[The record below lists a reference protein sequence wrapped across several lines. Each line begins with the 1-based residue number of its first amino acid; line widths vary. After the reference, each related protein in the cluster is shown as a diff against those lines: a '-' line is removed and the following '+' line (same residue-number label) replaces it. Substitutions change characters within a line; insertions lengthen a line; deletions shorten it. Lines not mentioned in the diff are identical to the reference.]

1 MAILPGIDSVSFQIA
16 WRCLRRHP
24 SRKRVAF
31 STVVSIAGVALGVS
45 ALVVVMGVLDGLEH
59 FITESVVNVDA
70 SLAVLPAG
78 TGVVPDDPS
87 FIESL
92 LELPEVASA
101 VPYIQGEAI
110 ARLPARNLETGC
122 LVRGVPTDAP
132 LFPGVDSLMA
142 WGSCTLDGTDGLPGV
157 IMGLYLAEQFMHA
170 SGDTIVFFPPRSLFS
185 GRSSSARAVLTGA
198 VETGLPAN
206 DRNLAW
212 VPLHVAARMFLP
224 GGGLS
229 GIQVTPSERCDEET
243 ARKALEAFLPDSLM
257 VMTWK
262 QRNPALAASMQ
273 LERLGSMAA
282 LLLITLVATFNIMG
296 TVARSVVERRRDI
309 AVLRAM
315 GGSDALVARIFLWEG
330 VFVGL
335 TGALLGVA
343 LGLLGCHILSSTG
356 LVSLP
361 DVYSFHDNLPVRV
374 SVTSTLIAALAAVA
388 MSILSAMIPA
398 GKAASMDPVAVLRK

>member
-1 MAILPGIDSVSFQIA
+1 MKPVLDSVSFRIA

-31 STVVSIAGVALGVS
+31 STVVSVAGVALGVS
-45 ALVVVMGVLDGLEH
+45 ALVVVMGVLDGLEQ
-59 FITESVVNVDA
+59 FITDSVVSVDA

-78 TGVVPDDPS
+78 TGVVPDDPG
-87 FIESL
+87 FIGSL

-110 ARLPARNLETGC
+110 ARHPARNIETGC
-122 LVRGVPTDAP
+122 LVRGVPTGVP
-132 LFPGVDSLMA
+132 LFPGIDSLMV
-142 WGSCTLDGTDGLPGV
+142 WGSCALADTGGLPGV
-157 IMGLYLAEQFMHA
+157 IMGLYLADEFMHGQ
-170 SGDTIVFFPPRSLFS
+170 GDTIIFFPPRSLFS
-185 GRSSSARAVLTGA
+185 GRSSSARTVFTGA

-212 VPLHVAARMFLP
+212 VPLSVASRMFMP

-229 GIQVTPSERCDEET
+229 GIQVTPSANCDEET
-243 ARKALEAFLPDSLM
+243 ARKALEAFLPDSLQ

-330 VFVGL
+330 AFVGV
-335 TGALLGVA
+335 TGALLGVGI
-343 LGLLGCHILSSTG
+343 GLLGCHILSSTG
-356 LVSLP
+356 LVTLP
-361 DVYSFHDNLPVRV
+361 DVYSFHDNLPVMV
-374 SVTSTLIAALAAVA
+374 SATSTLIAALAAVA

>member
-1 MAILPGIDSVSFQIA
+1 MRFGSSFDSISWRIA

-31 STVVSIAGVALGVS
+31 STVVSIAGVALGVG
-45 ALVVVMGVLDGLEH
+45 ALVVVMGVLDGLER
-59 FITESVVNVDA
+59 FITESVINVDA
-70 SLAVLPAG
+70 TLAVLPAG
-78 TGVVPDDPS
+78 TGVVPDEPG
-87 FIESL
+87 FIQLL
-92 LELPEVASA
+92 LELPEVGSA

-110 ARLPARNLETGC
+110 ARLPARNLESGC
-122 LVRGVPTDAP
+122 LVRGVPMDAP
-132 LFPGVDSLMA
+132 LFPGIDTLMS
-142 WGSCTLDGTDGLPGV
+142 WGSPALVDPQGRDGV
-157 IMGLYLAEQFMHA
+157 IMGLYLAEEFMHS

-185 GRSSSARAVLTGA
+185 GSSGSARAVLVGA

-212 VPLHVAARMFLP
+212 VPLHLAARMFLP
-224 GGGLS
+224 RGGLS
-229 GIQVTPSERCDEET
+229 GVQITPAANYGEE
-243 ARKALEAFLPDSLM
+243 AVRQALEAVLPDSLQ
-257 VMTWK
+257 VLTWK
-262 QRNPALAASMQ
+262 QRNPALAASME
-273 LERLGSMAA
+273 LERFGSLAA

-309 AVLRAM
+309 AVLRSM

-330 VFVGL
+330 VFVGV
-335 TGALLGVA
+335 TGAVAGVA

-361 DVYSFHDNLPVRV
+361 DVYSFHDNLPVAISIRG
-374 SVTSTLIAALAAVA
+374 TLIAALAAVA
-388 MSILSAMIPA
+388 MSVLSAIIPA